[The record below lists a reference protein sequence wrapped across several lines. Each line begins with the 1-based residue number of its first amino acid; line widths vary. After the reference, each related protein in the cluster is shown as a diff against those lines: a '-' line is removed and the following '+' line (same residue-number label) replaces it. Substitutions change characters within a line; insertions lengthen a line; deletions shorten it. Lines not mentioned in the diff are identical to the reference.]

1 MISLCVCTP
10 SLEVDTIEVGVVRA
24 LCIDERE
31 REYSQLRLISY
42 CNSGIVPTVSI
53 TFYFPSSLGISPLFT
68 QSTENLSTSSLSSW
82 SERYSYTLQWNA
94 AFAVDAI
101 AAEQIVTVRAIVIGM
116 SVVTYES
123 SVAESI

>member
-1 MISLCVCTP
+1 MISLCACTP

-24 LCIDERE
+24 LCIDETE

-68 QSTENLSTSSLSSW
+68 QSTENLSTSSLSLW

-101 AAEQIVTVRAIVIGM
+101 AAKQIVTVRAIVIGM

>member
-1 MISLCVCTP
+1 MISLCACTP

-68 QSTENLSTSSLSSW
+68 QLTENLSQHRLSAHGANAIQTHCSGMQL
-82 SERYSYTLQWNA
+82 LQ
-94 AFAVDAI
+94 
-101 AAEQIVTVRAIVIGM
+101 QTRLLP
-116 SVVTYES
+116 SK
-123 SVAESI
+123 